1 VGFLIAAIVLALV
14 RSFVREAA
22 DFNVISSPISIMAV
36 LVVSFAFAFLNTK
49 ATRGSY
55 TIGLLVLFSMATAF
69 ADVFLGQGL
78 IDAGFSETAEKGEVQ
93 VQAQLQMLPIA
104 LLETLML
111 DTVCYGL
118 AKLILVRRM
127 RKLNTIKNKTEV

>member
-1 VGFLIAAIVLALV
+1 MDSSSKKTDENRLNVERGDRGVPCSLCDFGGAEIGHEGIRNPD
-14 RSFVREAA
+14 RS
-22 DFNVISSPISIMAV
+22 
-36 LVVSFAFAFLNTK
+36 
-49 ATRGSY
+49 
-55 TIGLLVLFSMATAF
+55 IGLLVLFSMATAF

-118 AKLILVRRM
+118 AKFFLVRRM

>member
-1 VGFLIAAIVLALV
+1 
-14 RSFVREAA
+14 
-22 DFNVISSPISIMAV
+22 
-36 LVVSFAFAFLNTK
+36 
-49 ATRGSY
+49 
-55 TIGLLVLFSMATAF
+55 MATAF

-118 AKLILVRRM
+118 AKFFLVRRM